1 MSAQLEGRVALVT
14 GGSRG
19 IGSAIAIELAR
30 AGASVA
36 FTYRSS
42 RSGAEKTGKKIAEL
56 GGESLILKLDVS
68 DSSAVDAAVKEVID
82 KRGKLDALVNNA
94 GVAKDQLLV
103 RMKPEDFDEVIA
115 TNLRGTW
122 NVSRAVIRPMLRA
135 RWGRIVNLSSVVAT
149 LGNPG
154 QTNYAASKGGVEAMT
169 RSLAREVGSRRIT
182 VNAIAPGFIDTE
194 MTRDLPE
201 AVVAGML
208 ERIPL
213 GRLGTGE
220 DVARVVRF
228 LVSEEASYITGQ
240 VIRVNGGLD

>member
-1 MSAQLEGRVALVT
+1 MSAQLEGRVAFVT

-42 RSGAEKTGKKIAEL
+42 RSGAEETGKRIAEL
-56 GGESLILKLDVS
+56 GGESLMLKLDVS
-68 DSSAVDAAVKEVID
+68 DTSAVDAAVKEVID

-154 QTNYAASKGGVEAMT
+154 QTNYAASKGGIEAMT
-169 RSLAREVGSRRIT
+169 RSLAREVGSRGIT

-228 LVSEEASYITGQ
+228 LLSEEASYITGQ

>member
-1 MSAQLEGRVALVT
+1 MSGQLEGRVALVT

-36 FTYRSS
+36 FTYLSS
-42 RSGAEKTGKKIAEL
+42 QSGAEETGKRIAEL
-56 GGESLILKLDVS
+56 GGESLMLKLDVS
-68 DSSAVDAAVKEVID
+68 DTSAVDAAVKEVID

-103 RMKPEDFDEVIA
+103 RMKPEDFDGVIA

-154 QTNYAASKGGVEAMT
+154 QTNYAASKGGIEAMT
-169 RSLAREVGSRRIT
+169 RSLAREVGSRGIT

>member
-1 MSAQLEGRVALVT
+1 MSAELEGRVTFVT
-14 GGSRG
+14 GASRG
-19 IGSAIAIELAR
+19 IGAAIAIELAR

-42 RSGAEKTGKKIAEL
+42 RSGAEETAKRITEL

-68 DSSAVDAAVKEVID
+68 DLSAVDAAVKEVVD
-82 KRGKLDALVNNA
+82 KRGKLDVLVNNA

-169 RSLAREVGSRRIT
+169 RSLAREVGSRGIT